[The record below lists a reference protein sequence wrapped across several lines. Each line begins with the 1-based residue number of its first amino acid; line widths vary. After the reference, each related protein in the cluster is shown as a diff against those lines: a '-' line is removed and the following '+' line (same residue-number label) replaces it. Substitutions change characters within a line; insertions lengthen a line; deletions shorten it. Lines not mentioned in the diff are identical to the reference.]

1 MSEFSKEYGKA
12 LYSLAKDEKNEE
24 IILKEILEI
33 DSLIKENSDYIT
45 LIDTPA
51 ISFPEKEKLIEEAFS
66 GCSLYVKNFIKILCE
81 KKSFYCFSKCVKE
94 YLKIYDQE
102 NNIERVEAI
111 TCMPLSES
119 QILRLKEKTEKITGK
134 KVLIE
139 NQVDKSIIG
148 GVILKL
154 KNTRYD
160 GSVKRRLDEILN
172 TIRR

>member
-12 LYSLAKDEKNEE
+12 LFSLAKDEQKEE

-33 DSLIKENSDYIT
+33 DSLIKENKDYIT

-51 ISFPEKEKLIEEAFS
+51 IPFSKKEELIDEAFS

-94 YLKIYDQE
+94 YLKAYDEE
-102 NNIERVEAI
+102 NNIERVEAV
-111 TCMPLSES
+111 TSVPLTED
-119 QILRLKEKTEKITGK
+119 QLLRLKEKTEKITGK
-134 KVLIE
+134 TIVIE

-160 GSVKRRLDEILN
+160 GSVKKRLDEILN
-172 TIRR
+172 IIRR